1 MKQLHSGAKWI
12 FRIRTYFSLLFLI
25 FILGSF
31 LVPLMLSSSEESSV
45 NSVLGFFLII
55 IFSSVIFCF
64 ILGEVYSNLAYKN
77 WKYELTSNEVKLER
91 GIIWK
96 KYSAIPFERIQNI
109 DIRRGILARVLGFS
123 TLDIQTAGY
132 HVASQG
138 GITAEGNIPAVS
150 VKEAEEIRDFLIK
163 KIGKRQG
170 L

>member
-31 LVPLMLSSSEESSV
+31 LVPLMLSSSEEPSI
-45 NSVLGFFLII
+45 NSFFWNYFLYLFSGI
-55 IFSSVIFCF
+55 IFAV

-77 WKYELTSNEVKLER
+77 WKYELKEHEVKLER

-109 DIRRGILARVLGFS
+109 DIRRGILARILGFS

-138 GITAEGNIPAVS
+138 GITSEGNIPAVS
-150 VKEAEEIRDFLIK
+150 VKEAEEIRDCLIK